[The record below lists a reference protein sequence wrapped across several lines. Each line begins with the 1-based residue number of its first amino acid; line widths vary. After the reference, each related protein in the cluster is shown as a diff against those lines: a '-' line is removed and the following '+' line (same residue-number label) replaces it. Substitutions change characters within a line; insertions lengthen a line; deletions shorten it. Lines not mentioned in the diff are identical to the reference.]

1 MKIKKFTWFQAYVLR
16 DVGVIWCNSLDD
28 SLFYILC
35 DDFVN
40 FVIDSCSRITSHVSQ
55 AFTSCTHNTS
65 YSLLNFVHVI
75 VCVYGLTNHVLKNT
89 LSFMQN
95 CFVALKNGGDCL
107 KYKFLENWFKTCVLG
122 EHFISFSC
130 IFFLDSMLWGK
141 ISKNQV
147 FSPKSCFFQNFD

>member
-1 MKIKKFTWFQAYVLR
+1 MRQISRNLHDCKLMFQEMWELYDVTLQVIVSFKFYVM
-16 DVGVIWCNSLDD
+16 N
-28 SLFYILC
+28 
-35 DDFVN
+35 FVD
-40 FVIDSCSRITSHVSQ
+40 FVIDFCSHITSHVSQ
-55 AFTSCTHNTS
+55 AFASCTHNTS

-122 EHFISFSC
+122 EHFISYSC
-130 IFFLDSMLWGK
+130 IFFLIFNALR
-141 ISKNQV
+141 
-147 FSPKSCFFQNFD
+147 